1 MPRQTYEYYDTWLK
15 RRDMYDA
22 QQVQAGGHPALWIV
36 QELIDRVEEGLVAKD
51 ELSRLKYPDTTGM

>member
-1 MPRQTYEYYDTWLK
+1 MPKHDYAYYDTWLK

-22 QQVQAGGHPALWIV
+22 QQVQLGGNPTLWIV